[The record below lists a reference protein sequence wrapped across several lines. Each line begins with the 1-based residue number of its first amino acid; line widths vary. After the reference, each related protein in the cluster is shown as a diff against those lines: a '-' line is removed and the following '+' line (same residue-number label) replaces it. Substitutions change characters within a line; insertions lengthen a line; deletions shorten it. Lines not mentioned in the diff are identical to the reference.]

1 MEYDDYYK
9 CFKTYL
15 YLSCKDYEEVFA
27 EGKKMKKA
35 VEEAIQHAAMDKW
48 YGDEEGADNGDI

>member
-48 YGDEEGADNGDI
+48 YGDEEGGR